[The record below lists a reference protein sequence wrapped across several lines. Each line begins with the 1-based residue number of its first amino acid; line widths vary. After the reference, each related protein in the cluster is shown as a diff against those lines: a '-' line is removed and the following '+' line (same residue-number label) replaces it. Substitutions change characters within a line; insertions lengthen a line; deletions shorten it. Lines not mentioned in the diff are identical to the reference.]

1 MEIKK
6 RNLLLVF
13 GTAVKTE
20 ETITITNPAETLSG
34 AQIKKA
40 MTDIIASNALG
51 ENVQPDHIIE
61 AKYVIQQV
69 DTVELDEA

>member
-6 RNLLLVF
+6 RNLVLVF
-13 GTAVKTE
+13 GTPVKTE

-34 AQIKKA
+34 AEIKKA

-51 ENVQPDHIIE
+51 ENVQPDRIVE

-69 DTVELDEA
+69 DTVELEEA

>member
-6 RNLLLVF
+6 RNLVLVF
-13 GTAVKTE
+13 GTPVKTE

-34 AQIKKA
+34 AEIKKA

-51 ENVQPDHIIE
+51 ENVQPDCIVE

-69 DTVELDEA
+69 DNVELEEA

>member
-6 RNLLLVF
+6 RNLVLVF
-13 GTAVKTE
+13 GTPVKTE

-51 ENVQPDHIIE
+51 ENVQPDRIIE

-69 DTVELDEA
+69 DTVELEEA

>member
-6 RNLLLVF
+6 RNLVLVF
-13 GTAVKTE
+13 GTPIKTE

-34 AQIKKA
+34 AEIKKA
-40 MTDIIASNALG
+40 MTNIIASNALG
-51 ENVQPDHIIE
+51 ENVQPDRIVE

-69 DTVELDEA
+69 DTVELEEA

>member
-6 RNLLLVF
+6 RNLVLVF
-13 GTAVKTE
+13 GTPVKTQ
-20 ETITITNPAETLSG
+20 ETVTITNPAESLSG

-51 ENVQPDHIIE
+51 ENVQASSIIE

-69 DTVELDEA
+69 DTVVLDEA

>member
-1 MEIKK
+1 MQIKK
-6 RNLLLVF
+6 RNLVLVF
-13 GTAVKTE
+13 GTPVKTE

-34 AQIKKA
+34 AEIKKA

-51 ENVQPDHIIE
+51 ENVQPDRIIE

-69 DTVELDEA
+69 DTVVLDEA

>member
-6 RNLLLVF
+6 RNLVLVF
-13 GTAVKTE
+13 GTPVKTE

-34 AQIKKA
+34 AEIKKA

-51 ENVQPDHIIE
+51 ENVQPDRIIE

-69 DTVELDEA
+69 DTVELEEA